1 MTARTLVADVLLGMA
16 VLVVLASS
24 VGILVMRD
32 VYDKLH
38 YVTPVALV
46 APVIVGLAILVQSGW
61 SVNSLQTWLAIALM
75 VIGTPFLSHAT
86 VRAARIRE
94 SGDWSSPADHD
105 GAADHDDAGA
115 ER

>member
-38 YVTPVALV
+38 YVTPLALV

-94 SGDWSSPADHD
+94 SGDWSS
-105 GAADHDDAGA
+105 AADHDDAGDK
-115 ER
+115 R